1 MKISE
6 VVTVKNAYGAFYT
19 VNVVFQA
26 IFTLLWQILLSVF
39 LGFVLV
45 KYAHLPEWVYIPLIL
60 LGVGFGFFSMIKFI
74 LAATRSL
81 ESIERAEK
89 QKRKEKKLNGK

>member
-1 MKISE
+1 M
-6 VVTVKNAYGAFYT
+6 KNAYGAFYT

-26 IFTLLWQILLSVF
+26 IFTLLWQIALSVF

-45 KYAHLPEWVYIPLIL
+45 KYVSFPEWVYIPLIL

-81 ESIERAEK
+81 ERIEEEQK